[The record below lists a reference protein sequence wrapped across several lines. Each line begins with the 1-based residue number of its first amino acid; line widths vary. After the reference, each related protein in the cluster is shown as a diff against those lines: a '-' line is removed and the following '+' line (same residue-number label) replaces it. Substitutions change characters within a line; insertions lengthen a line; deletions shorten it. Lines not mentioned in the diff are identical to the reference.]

1 MMKLLPFLML
11 LLGAGAGVGA
21 GYVVGAG
28 PAPADPPAGD
38 ETTEAAPDEP
48 EARVPD
54 AAAAAKAV
62 PPEYIS
68 FNNQFV
74 VPVVRGDMVASLVV
88 MSLGVEIDMGEA
100 EKIYTSEPKLRDA
113 FLQVLFDHANMG
125 GFRGRFTDGNTMDV
139 LRMSLTE
146 AAQSIIGPSV
156 RGVMIT
162 DIARQDL

>member
-1 MMKLLPFLML
+1 MKFLPIVML
-11 LLGAGAGVGA
+11 LLGAGAGIGA
-21 GYVVGAG
+21 GYLVGATPPPKDDPAG
-28 PAPADPPAGD
+28 NEAPMSEADNTTEDSTDMAKVDTAAPA
-38 ETTEAAPDEP
+38 
-48 EARVPD
+48 
-54 AAAAAKAV
+54 
-62 PPEYIS
+62 EYVA

-74 VPVVRGDMVASLVV
+74 VPVVRGDMVTSLVV
-88 MSLGVEIDMGEA
+88 LSLGVEVDVGHTEM
-100 EKIYTSEPKLRDA
+100 IYTSEPKLRDT

-146 AAQSIIGPSV
+146 AAQSVIGPSI